1 MFIWRKLPS
10 SPPPKKKQQQKNAR
24 ERGKM
29 VSFAEISKPDSC
41 YQPEDYRRYLYSP
54 N

>member
-10 SPPPKKKQQQKNAR
+10 SPPPPQKKQQQQQKNAR

-29 VSFAEISKPDSC
+29 VSFAETLKPNSC
-41 YQPEDYRRYLYSP
+41 YQPED
-54 N
+54 